1 MSDSTKERILS
12 SAKEL
17 FSQKGYHET
26 TVEDIVRRAELS
38 KGAFYFY
45 FESKED
51 VVKELTELMVEKTLN
66 IMDRW
71 LAKDL
76 SAEDMIKGHIKDFL
90 VECYEDR
97 FISYIFFFELM
108 CKEEFRSLHFEK
120 LKRIKERLAKMVKR
134 GFERGEFKC
143 GNEELVVYTVMG
155 FVRVVYLELLLLQN
169 RSLEEVL
176 SFTEAGLELILRGL
190 KCE

>member
-1 MSDSTKERILS
+1 MSDSTRERILN

-26 TVEDIVRRAELS
+26 TVEDIVKRAELS

-45 FESKED
+45 FRSKED
-51 VVKELTELMVEKTLN
+51 VIKELTERMGERILS

-76 SAEDMIKGHIKDFL
+76 SAEETIRGHIRDFL

-108 CKEEFRSLHFEK
+108 CKEEFRSLHFQKLEK
-120 LKRIKERLAKMVKR
+120 VKERLTKMVKR

-143 GNEELVVYTVMG
+143 GTVELVVYTVMG
-155 FVRVVYLELLLLQN
+155 FVRIVYLELLLLQN
-169 RSLEEVL
+169 KSLEEVL
-176 SFTEAGLELILRGL
+176 SFTDMGLELILRGL
-190 KCE
+190 KCG